1 MRPLVLTLSA
11 FGPYA
16 EEVTVDFSQLGTRG
30 IYLITGETG
39 AGKTTLFDGITFAL
53 YGEASGTHREPVMLR
68 SSYAKGTVPTFV
80 ELTFQCG
87 EKQYTVRRNPEYLR
101 PAKRGDKLVV
111 EKADAQLLFPDGHP
125 PVTGT
130 REVTKAVKALIGLDR
145 AQFNRVA
152 MIAQGEFLQ
161 LLLAKTEERS
171 KIFREIFHTEPYQ
184 KLQEVL
190 RTEAAQWKSTY
201 ESLSQKIQQH
211 VEQVQPGPEW
221 EEAWREA
228 VCLEDGEM
236 LSLLEKI
243 LQQETADLE
252 ALRKQEQTLQAEGE
266 SFLTATGHIMR
277 GYEDLPALFGALG
290 AKIVPVR
297 DWDENL

>member
-87 EKQYTVRRNPEYLR
+87 EKQYTVLPAIQNISR

-130 REVTKAVKALIGLDR
+130 PGGYKGGEGADWAGPGAV
-145 AQFNRVA
+145 
-152 MIAQGEFLQ
+152 
-161 LLLAKTEERS
+161 
-171 KIFREIFHTEPYQ
+171 
-184 KLQEVL
+184 
-190 RTEAAQWKSTY
+190 
-201 ESLSQKIQQH
+201 
-211 VEQVQPGPEW
+211 
-221 EEAWREA
+221 
-228 VCLEDGEM
+228 
-236 LSLLEKI
+236 
-243 LQQETADLE
+243 
-252 ALRKQEQTLQAEGE
+252 
-266 SFLTATGHIMR
+266 
-277 GYEDLPALFGALG
+277 
-290 AKIVPVR
+290 
-297 DWDENL
+297 

>member
-221 EEAWREA
+221 A
-228 VCLEDGEM
+228 VSYTHLTLPTKLE
-236 LSLLEKI
+236 
-243 LQQETADLE
+243 
-252 ALRKQEQTLQAEGE
+252 
-266 SFLTATGHIMR
+266 
-277 GYEDLPALFGALG
+277 
-290 AKIVPVR
+290 V
-297 DWDENL
+297 

>member
-130 REVTKAVKALIGLDR
+130 REVTKAVKALIGWT
-145 AQFNRVA
+145 
-152 MIAQGEFLQ
+152 G
-161 LLLAKTEERS
+161 RS
-171 KIFREIFHTEPYQ
+171 LI
-184 KLQEVL
+184 
-190 RTEAAQWKSTY
+190 
-201 ESLSQKIQQH
+201 
-211 VEQVQPGPEW
+211 G
-221 EEAWREA
+221 WR
-228 VCLEDGEM
+228 
-236 LSLLEKI
+236 
-243 LQQETADLE
+243 
-252 ALRKQEQTLQAEGE
+252 
-266 SFLTATGHIMR
+266 
-277 GYEDLPALFGALG
+277 
-290 AKIVPVR
+290 
-297 DWDENL
+297 

>member
-184 KLQEVL
+184 KLQEAL

-221 EEAWREA
+221 EEAWRKLFVWKTVRCFPFWRKFCRKKPRSGGTSKTRA
-228 VCLEDGEM
+228 D
-236 LSLLEKI
+236 
-243 LQQETADLE
+243 TA
-252 ALRKQEQTLQAEGE
+252 G
-266 SFLTATGHIMR
+266 
-277 GYEDLPALFGALG
+277 
-290 AKIVPVR
+290 
-297 DWDENL
+297 